1 MKCSYCGAEYE
12 GNFCP
17 DCGARAE
24 TQSSETPPPIQH
36 ADTQHQNP
44 IPPVGKN
51 VASYQKANKPKKP
64 VYKKWW
70 FYAIIAV
77 VLIAIIGVAAGGAGG
92 SKKIDWSTIVLKD
105 VIPEPPSTKGEINVN
120 SAELLSVDLE
130 KVADDQYNTYLNAC
144 IDMGFDIDAE
154 KSSSSYEA
162 YNSDGYSLRLSH
174 PDDELDITVEA
185 PMQMGTITWPTSTV
199 GSQIPAPK
207 STIGKF
213 EYENE
218 DGFFVYVGETSK
230 ADYDQYV
237 SDCSAKGF
245 SVDYDKDERYYSADN
260 EAGYHITLEYE
271 GNNIMSVEISSPKED
286 VTTPEPTAT
295 EAPVTAS
302 PTEEAESV
310 TPTATPEPTTNDTG
324 NTDSNGIRSD
334 FKAAMDSYESF
345 INDYVDFYKKYE
357 ENPSDLSLLADYAD
371 YMTKLSDMTSKF
383 DQWESEGL
391 NDAELDYWL
400 EVQTRVNAKL
410 VEVAQ

>member
-1 MKCSYCGAEYE
+1 MKCSYW
-12 GNFCP
+12 
-17 DCGARAE
+17 
-24 TQSSETPPPIQH
+24 
-36 ADTQHQNP
+36 
-44 IPPVGKN
+44 
-51 VASYQKANKPKKP
+51 KP
-64 VYKKWW
+64 VKKKALVIA
-70 FYAIIAV
+70 AILIV
-77 VLIAIIGVAAGGAGG
+77 VICAASGCADS

-105 VIPEPPSTKGEINVN
+105 VIPEPPSTQGEINVN
-120 SAELLSVDLE
+120 SDEELSVNLE
-130 KVADDQYNTYLNAC
+130 KVTDDQYNTYLNEC

-154 KSSSSYEA
+154 KSSGSYEA
-162 YNSDGYSLRLSH
+162 YNLDGYSLRLSRS
-174 PDDELDITVEA
+174 DDELDITVEVS
-185 PMQMGTITWPTSTV
+185 MQTS
-199 GSQIPAPK
+199 
-207 STIGKF
+207 
-213 EYENE
+213 
-218 DGFFVYVGETSK
+218 
-230 ADYDQYV
+230 
-237 SDCSAKGF
+237 
-245 SVDYDKDERYYSADN
+245 
-260 EAGYHITLEYE
+260 
-271 GNNIMSVEISSPKED
+271 
-286 VTTPEPTAT
+286 TPEPTAT

-324 NTDSNGIRSD
+324 NADSNGIRSD